1 MTSKLLLL
9 SVFIG
14 LLGCQSNAQ
23 NQGNQV
29 DKGEI
34 YLDSMMQ
41 KVASIYSEQGQLYA
55 DTASMINPKSAVVY
69 QNRAVPFLKNGDFEK
84 WIFYID
90 KAVALDAKKY
100 MDYRA
105 FCKAIFIKDYDG
117 AIKDFDVAQKIKGN
131 EINFVMDHT
140 YEFFKSLCYLEMG
153 QLDSAKVLMQKSVDW
168 QLKNK
173 TLEWTHYVDLFYL
186 GVIYWELKDVQKAQ
200 YYIDLSLK
208 KYAQF
213 PDANY
218 YKALILNHLGRKGEA
233 MEYVLTI
240 EPNWKK
246 GYRMNE
252 DNEIYCNYP
261 HQIGVGELADLKAIL
276 MK

>member
-1 MTSKLLLL
+1 MISKLLLL
-9 SVFIG
+9 STFSLVSFYG
-14 LLGCQSNAQ
+14 YSQ
-23 NQGNQV
+23 NQV
-29 DKGEI
+29 DKGEA
-34 YLDSMMQ
+34 YLDEKEQ
-41 KVASIYSEQGQLYA
+41 IASIYRLKGQLYA
-55 DTASMINPKSAVVY
+55 DTALMINPKSAEVY
-69 QNRAVPFLKNGDFEK
+69 RHRAVPFLKNGDFET
-84 WIFYID
+84 WIKYID
-90 KAVALDAKKY
+90 KAVALDPIKVT
-100 MDYRA
+100 DYRA
-105 FCKAIFIKDYDG
+105 FCKAIFIKDYEG
-117 AIKDFDVAQKIKGN
+117 AIKDFDAAQKIKGN

-153 QLDSAKVLMQKSVDW
+153 DFASAKDMMQKSVNW

-186 GVIYWELKDVQKAQ
+186 GVIYWELKDVEKAQ

-218 YKALILNHLGRKGEA
+218 YKALILNQLGRKGEA
-233 MEYVLTI
+233 MEHLLTI

-252 DNEIYCNYP
+252 DNEIYSNYP
-261 HQIGVGELADLKAIL
+261 HQIGVGEVADLKAIL